1 MLYPRSKISG
11 TYRDLTVVCGAN
23 CFNTANGPVV
33 RTNGSITLGWTARGA
48 LNLKPAWNTPA
59 GNVTGQFL
67 SVSRIPADYVSKPVL
82 TDGLK
87 RVHWEKKSTPGQL

>member
-1 MLYPRSKISG
+1 MAQTGGRTAGDYRLTDRDKLGIEMLYPRSKISG

-23 CFNTANGPVV
+23 CFNTTSGPVV

-48 LNLKPAWNTPA
+48 LNLKLAWNTPA

-67 SVSRIPADYVSKPVL
+67 SS
-82 TDGLK
+82 
-87 RVHWEKKSTPGQL
+87 